1 MMTQKEFEKELTKRL
16 EDIRALY
23 MKYNPDAFNSGGA
36 HLSCWVDNNSV
47 NAINTDKNRPVEI
60 YLRI

>member
-1 MMTQKEFEKELTKRL
+1 MMTRKEFETELTKRL

-23 MKYNPDAFNSGGA
+23 MKYNPDEFNSGDA
-36 HLSCWVDNNSV
+36 HLSCWVDADSI
-47 NAINTDKNRPVEI
+47 NAFNTDKNRPVEI